1 MTSDDYDTKKRYSVP
16 VVEKQSLETEE
27 EKNRRDTLLLGP
39 ITLDNMQSMTTQ
51 YIQNDSPKQQDS
63 EKQPLPVI
71 SIKERR
77 PKKTVVL
84 NKVGE
89 TLATI

>member
-1 MTSDDYDTKKRYSVP
+1 MTSDDYDTKKRYSAP
-16 VVEKQSLETEE
+16 VVEKRPLENEE
-27 EKNRRDTLLLGP
+27 EKIRRDTLLLGP
-39 ITLDNMQSMTTQ
+39 LDLDNIPSKTTQ
-51 YIQNDSPKQQDS
+51 YIEKDSPKQQDK
-63 EKQPLPVI
+63 ERQPLPVI